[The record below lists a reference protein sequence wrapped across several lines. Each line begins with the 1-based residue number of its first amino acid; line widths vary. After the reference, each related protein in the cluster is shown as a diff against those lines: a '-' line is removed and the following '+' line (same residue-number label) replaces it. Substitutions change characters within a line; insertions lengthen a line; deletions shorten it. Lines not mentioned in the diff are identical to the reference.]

1 MPTSFIGSSSSTG
14 EKELQSLA
22 NDNKPKRSKSL
33 VARFRAVRK
42 NPDSPIVFSDNDS
55 EELIGGRRGSAQ
67 GAETTTTTTT
77 STTEMSDYS
86 FPSTLNV
93 ASNQAV
99 KFDQEELNKSSR
111 KDLNLPFGTTS
122 MTTATLLG
130 GAPLGVSKSLG
141 QEGRHDGSVVA
152 GGGGGGGGGLGRRPS
167 VMQRLFRGKN
177 KTLV

>member
-33 VARFRAVRK
+33 VARFRAGRK
-42 NPDSPIVFSDNDS
+42 NPDSPIVFGDNDS
-55 EELIGGRRGSAQ
+55 EELIGGRRGSTH
-67 GAETTTTTTT
+67 GAETTTTTT

-99 KFDQEELNKSSR
+99 KFNQEELNKSSR

-122 MTTATLLG
+122 ITANLLG